1 MGIIKLESYFF
12 QSKKFFFSKYC
23 QNCNRKYCE
32 FHTALL
38 QVWNHLSIQEWKCSY
53 TFETYNFTKLK
64 DKNSRMMKL
73 YRKNWKVQTV
83 RSYSKKIVHDFC
95 RGAQGSDFFFFSFF
109 HTSRI
114 PREVRPAGLRVLH
127 LYVLLIDPCPAA
139 SSTCGD
145 EKAAHGQRHG
155 RGERAHAEYREW
167 KPRAPL
173 AGWNGA
179 GTRNQGLHLP
189 AANYPAWK
197 KLRTEQPVPL
207 TFLPSSTL
215 FLALFSN
222 STASFQISPRFRAL
236 HRISGRM
243 NKDLSFMG
251 GGIKMNPSTEV
262 VFCVDLSTRRRVS
275 LLINSSKREI

>member
-1 MGIIKLESYFF
+1 
-12 QSKKFFFSKYC
+12 
-23 QNCNRKYCE
+23 
-32 FHTALL
+32 
-38 QVWNHLSIQEWKCSY
+38 
-53 TFETYNFTKLK
+53 
-64 DKNSRMMKL
+64 MKL

-207 TFLPSSTL
+207 TFLPSLPS
-215 FLALFSN
+215 S
-222 STASFQISPRFRAL
+222 SPSSLIQL
-236 HRISGRM
+236 H
-243 NKDLSFMG
+243 
-251 GGIKMNPSTEV
+251 PS
-262 VFCVDLSTRRRVS
+262 RS
-275 LLINSSKREI
+275 LLVSGHYTEFLKEWIKIFLLWEEGLKWNLPPK